1 MNTAKERI
9 QSRKGK
15 SLIATATSHQNRLKF
30 HVETALQESHA
41 KAANRFLEWVQML
54 IPEEKYRIFLHLFQY
69 PVLTNELCD
78 SIFTELRRVF
88 NGRNRASSYQFE
100 DSKYRDDW
108 EWYKSDVLQLNKI
121 MQGECFERVKSA
133 INSLVVVDFPRS
145 QQGNL
150 PEPYFYFVDIENVLS
165 FEYDRAEN
173 VFVWVVFRQNED
185 TIVYID
191 TEKYLVFNETAKGEL
206 IQEHEAFHGL
216 DMCPARFMWTDS
228 ISRDKPEIKK
238 SPISKHLAKL
248 DWLLLFETS
257 KHHLDLYAPYP
268 IYSVYEQDC
277 DYVNSEKGYYCER
290 GFLKKD
296 SGEYLFDANVLARC
310 PICEKN
316 SPVGVG
322 AVIEVPAPADN
333 VDMKNPVGITTVDVN
348 SLNYNQSE
356 VDRIKND
363 IYHKAVGYGGELYR
377 EAVNEKQVEAGFES
391 KHSVLRNFKTNFEML
406 ELWITDIICKI
417 RYERAYL
424 QSSINYGTEYYV
436 ASINELYDQYKEAK
450 ENGMGDTV
458 LDGIMDKIIETEHQN
473 NPMEAQRVLI
483 LKHLEPYRHL
493 STKESVEYFE
503 KGVFRDRL
511 NLAIKINF
519 SNFIMRFERENTN
532 IIEFASKIEFHEKIK
547 IIHEK
552 LIEYARQQQQG
563 ENNS

>member
-9 QSRKGK
+9 KSRKGK
-15 SLIATATSHQNRLKF
+15 NLIATATSHQNRLKF

-88 NGRNRASSYQFE
+88 NGRNRAASYQFE
-100 DSKYRDDW
+100 DSKFRDDW
-108 EWYKSDVLQLNKI
+108 EWYKSDILHLNSV
-121 MQGECFERVKSA
+121 MQNECFERVKHG
-133 INSLVVVDFPRS
+133 INSLVVVDFPRT
-145 QQGNL
+145 QQGAL

-165 FEYDRAEN
+165 FDYDRVEN
-173 VFVWVVFRQNED
+173 VFLWVAFRQDEQ
-185 TIVYID
+185 TVVYID
-191 TEKYLVFNETAKGEL
+191 TEKYMVFNETEKGEL
-206 IQEHEAFHGL
+206 VQEHEASHGL
-216 DMCPARFMWTDS
+216 EMCPVRFMWTDS
-228 ISRDKPEIKK
+228 ISSDKPEIKK

-248 DWLLLFETS
+248 DWLLMFETS

-277 DYVNSEKGYYCER
+277 DFVNSEKGVYCER

-296 SGEYLFDANVLARC
+296 TGEYLFDGHGLAKC

-322 AVIEVPAPADN
+322 AVIEVPAPEDK
-333 VDMKNPVGITTVDVN
+333 VDMKNPVGITTVDNN
-348 SLNYNQSE
+348 SLRYNQEE
-356 VDRIKND
+356 VERLKND
-363 IYHKAVGYGGELYR
+363 IYYKAVGYGGELYR
-377 EAVNEKQVEAGFES
+377 EAVNEKQVDAGFES
-391 KHSVLRNFKTNFEML
+391 KHSVLRNLKTNFEAL
-406 ELWITDIICKI
+406 ETWLTEVICKI
-417 RYERAYL
+417 RYGRVYL
-424 QSSINYGTEYYV
+424 QSNVSYGTEFYV
-436 ASINELYDQYKEAK
+436 SSINELYDQYKQAK
-450 ENGMGDTV
+450 ENGMGDIV
-458 LDGIMDKIIETEHQN
+458 LDGIMDKIIETEYQN
-473 NPMEAQRVLI
+473 NPLEAQRVLI

-493 STKESVEYFE
+493 SIKEALEYHQNGIF
-503 KGVFRDRL
+503 KDTV

-532 IIEFASKIEFHEKIK
+532 IIEFASKIEFDKKIN

-552 LIEYARQQQQG
+552 LIEYATG
-563 ENNS
+563 